1 MFYGKN
7 INEAEEII
15 NVQMSFSPLY
25 YSDTFIEITEEEY
38 FNFIEKKQEE
48 NRIYKI
54 EKRKEQR
61 LSNEEIIEGEQEI
74 VISNEDTKTQ
84 GEELDESYE

>member
-54 EKRKEQR
+54 EKRREQR
-61 LSNEEIIEGEQEI
+61 LPNEEIIEEEQEI
-74 VISNEDTKTQ
+74 VISNEDIKTQ